1 MLTKIQNR
9 SANPVIFHLKI
20 LCGLLLVLLWV
31 GCAHKSTETGTLV
44 SIPDKIKAESEELA
58 KIHKELRDALEKV
71 PTKEMEV
78 KPVIPAYDPLED
90 RIVSFSLVD
99 EDYKM
104 VLYSLAQSVGMNI
117 IIDPQVK
124 TEERR
129 LTINFQNVSA
139 AAVLREVLDTFNL
152 YYEVKDNV
160 IRVKPFQERIF
171 KLNFLDTF
179 IDTDFVVGGDVLG
192 AGEVEAVEGLSGSFK
207 ISGKGAEQ
215 NQGNPYEVIESMV
228 KQVISADGKYFLN
241 RLAGSLYVKDRPESI
256 RSIARIVNH
265 AKQML
270 SRQILIVARIIEVG
284 LREEHSY
291 GIDWEVLWQE
301 LDITDNSSIRAGWS
315 LEEGLVLEGIFD
327 NFDIGAAIDALETF
341 GDVNIVSN
349 PSIRVKH
356 GKPAIISVGSSISYT
371 KSTETTVLSNDQRD
385 TITEVEV
392 SKVFDGLILGVIPF
406 IQADGGITLLIN
418 PIKSDV
424 DRESLELI
432 DVGNQQVT
440 LPEVNI
446 KEISTTISLKSG
458 DAVIL
463 GGLIDNR
470 KVNSDKRVPILG
482 SIPVLGYLFKNEFKR
497 DEKQELV
504 IILSV
509 SQI

>member
-1 MLTKIQNR
+1 MLTSMRNR
-9 SANPVIFHLKI
+9 SENLMKVNLKI
-20 LCGLLLVLLWV
+20 FCGLLIMLLVA
-31 GCAHKSTETGTLV
+31 GCAHKPSEPSAPITM
-44 SIPDKIKAESEELA
+44 PDKIKSQSEELA
-58 KIHKELRDALEKV
+58 RIHKELRDALEKV
-71 PTKEMEV
+71 PTKDLEV
-78 KPVIPAYDPLED
+78 KPVMPTYDPLED

-99 EDYKM
+99 EDFKM

-117 IIDPQVK
+117 IIDPRVK

-139 AAVLREVLDTFNL
+139 AAVLREVLDSFNL
-152 YYEVKDNV
+152 YYEVKANV

-171 KLNFLDTF
+171 KLNFLEIS

-192 AGEVEAVEGLSGSFK
+192 EGEEAVEGLTGSFK
-207 ISGKGAEQ
+207 ISGKGSQ
-215 NQGNPYEVIESMV
+215 QGQGNPYDVIENMV
-228 KQVISADGKYFLN
+228 KKVISPEGKYFLN

-256 RSIARIVNH
+256 KSIARIVNH
-265 AKQML
+265 AQQML

-301 LDITDNSSIRAGWS
+301 MDITDDSSFRAGWS
-315 LEEGLVLEGIFD
+315 LDEGLVLEGIMD
-327 NFDIGAAIDALETF
+327 HFDIGAAIDALESF

-371 KSTETTVLSNDQRD
+371 KSTETTILSNDQRD

-406 IQADGGITLLIN
+406 IQPNGEITLLIN

-432 DVGNQQVT
+432 DVGNTQIT
-440 LPEVNI
+440 LPIVNI

-470 KVNSDKRVPILG
+470 KTNTERGVPVLS
-482 SIPVLGYLFKNEFKR
+482 SIPILGYLFKNEFMR
-497 DEKQELV
+497 DDRQELV

>member
-1 MLTKIQNR
+1 MLPMMRNR
-9 SANPVIFHLKI
+9 FEKLVKVNVTFF
-20 LCGLLLVLLWV
+20 CGLLIILFMA
-31 GCAHKSTETGTLV
+31 GCAHKPLGISAPAN
-44 SIPDKIKAESEELA
+44 IPDKIKFQSEELSN
-58 KIHKELRDALEKV
+58 IHKELREALEKV
-71 PTKEMEV
+71 PTKELDV
-78 KPVIPAYDPLED
+78 KPVMPTYDPLED

-99 EDYKM
+99 EDFKM
-104 VLYSLAQSVGMNI
+104 VLYSLAQSVGMNLI
-117 IIDPQVK
+117 VDPRVK

-139 AAVLREVLDTFNL
+139 AAVLREVLDTFDL
-152 YYEVKDNV
+152 YYEVKANV
-160 IRVKPFQERIF
+160 IRVKPFQEKIF

-192 AGEVEAVEGLSGSFK
+192 AGEVEAVEGLTGSFK
-207 ISGKGAEQ
+207 ISGKGSEQ
-215 NQGNPYEVIESMV
+215 GQGNPYDVIDNMV
-228 KQVISADGKYFLN
+228 KKVISPEGKYFLN
-241 RLAGSLYVKDRPESI
+241 RLAGSLYVKDSPESI

-291 GIDWEVLWQE
+291 GIDWEILWQE
-301 LDITDNSSIRAGWS
+301 MNITDNSSFRAGWS
-315 LEEGLVLEGIFD
+315 LDEGLVLEGILD
-327 NFDIGAAIDALETF
+327 HFDIGAAVDALETF

-371 KSTETTVLSNDQRD
+371 KSTETTILSNDQRD

-406 IQADGGITLLIN
+406 IQADGEITLLIN

-470 KVNSDKRVPILG
+470 KISTDRGVPILS
-482 SIPVLGYLFKNEFKR
+482 SIPILGYLFKHKFKR
-497 DEKQELV
+497 DERQELV